1 MTASLAHLLAEA
13 LGIDQSGV
21 GIRAASQSSLL
32 QEDLL
37 QSESKGKR
45 CNRLCSCFVLSGYY
59 TIVKVMQCVL
69 WVRRR

>member
-13 LGIDQSGV
+13 LGSDQSGV

-37 QSESKGKR
+37 QLESKGKR
-45 CNRLCSCFVLSGYY
+45 CNRFCSCFALPGFH
-59 TIVKVMQCVL
+59 TIVMMTQCDL